1 MPGLPW
7 IFLAVS
13 LIGAAFT
20 WNAWYPSRS
29 WRVLRVPSFFAGW
42 LTSELAA
49 HHIAW
54 QAIAT
59 VIFVAAGALA
69 EWPGRVGLAVT
80 ICSWAG
86 LLGQL
91 RLGRGSGETVESA
104 LAGGLGEGYRERISP
119 DWAPKLDS
127 PDPRGRLL
135 NPFRFRDAE
144 VTRVCDLPY
153 VEGGGAR
160 QCLDIYAPRGGA
172 RNAPVL
178 LQIHGG
184 AWTIGNKRQQALP
197 LMMHLSRRG
206 WICVAA
212 NYRLSPRATFPD
224 HLIDVKQAL
233 RWIREN
239 IAEYGGDPGFVAI
252 TGGSAG
258 GHLSALAALTG
269 NRPEFQ
275 PGFEDADTSVQ
286 AAVPFYGAYD
296 FTNSLDHAMGAGL
309 VSFVERVVLK
319 KKFAEERE
327 AFERA
332 SPLHY
337 ISPDA
342 PPFFIVHGTHD
353 SLLGVDDARIFSQ
366 KLRAVSRA
374 PVVYAELRGAQH
386 AFELFH
392 SPRTHH
398 VIRGVHRFLGAVY
411 SEYLKTIE
419 KRGVALAVG
428 LCALLLG
435 SSGLGCAGGFDF
447 WRRQPEP
454 PPVSAKP
461 PPLLTDPSTLDW
473 SEHLEEWLPAIDAC
487 LARTASGPA
496 VAVYAWSA
504 SPGHVGV
511 RTRAGDR
518 RWDCVARAD
527 GAAVEKFGAVPP
539 PEKHPAESSPLF
551 SRTPLEPPSGSCYD
565 HERAF
570 SQDGRFLGWLS
581 YDVCG

>member
-1 MPGLPW
+1 MAGLPW

-20 WNAWYPSRS
+20 WNAWYPPRR
-29 WRVLRVPSFFAGW
+29 WGALRAPGFFAGW

-80 ICSWAG
+80 LCSWAG

-91 RLGRGSGETVESA
+91 GLGRGSRDAVESA
-104 LAGGLGEGYRERISP
+104 LTGGLGSDYRGRIAKE
-119 DWAPKLDS
+119 WAARLDS
-127 PDPRGRLL
+127 PERRGRLVV
-135 NPFRFRDAE
+135 PFLFKDRE
-144 VTRVCDLPY
+144 VTCARDLPY
-153 VEGGGAR
+153 VDGGGPR
-160 QCLDIYAPRGGA
+160 QRLDVYAPSAGA

-184 AWTIGNKRQQALP
+184 GWTIGNKRQQALP

-224 HLIDVKQAL
+224 HLIDVKRAL
-233 RWIREN
+233 RWVREN

-269 NRPEFQ
+269 NLPEFQ

-309 VSFVERVVLK
+309 VSFVERLVLK
-319 KKFAEERE
+319 KKLAEDRE

-332 SPLHY
+332 SPLHHV
-337 ISPDA
+337 SENA

-353 SLLGVDDARIFSQ
+353 SLLDVADARAFAA
-366 KLRAVSRA
+366 KLRERSRQ

-419 KRGVALAVG
+419 KRGVALALG

-447 WRRQPEP
+447 WRRQPET

-461 PPLLTDPSTLDW
+461 PPLLTDPSSFDW

-496 VAVYAWSA
+496 VAVFAWSA
-504 SPGHVGV
+504 GPGHVGV
-511 RTRAGDR
+511 RTLAGER
-518 RWDCVARAD
+518 RWDCVSRAD
-527 GAAVEKFGAVPP
+527 GAAIERFDAVPA

-551 SRTPLEPPSGSCYD
+551 SRAPAEPPSGSCYD

>member
-1 MPGLPW
+1 MSW

-13 LIGAAFT
+13 LVGAAFT
-20 WNAWYPSRS
+20 WNAWFPLRRR
-29 WRVLRVPSFFAGW
+29 WTTLRVPSFFAGW

-54 QAIAT
+54 QAVAT
-59 VIFVAAGALA
+59 VAFVAAGALS

-80 ICSWAG
+80 LCSWAG

-91 RLGRGSGETVESA
+91 GLARRSGEVVERA
-104 LAGGLGEGYRERISP
+104 LVGGLGPGYRERISP
-119 DWAPKLDS
+119 EWAAKLES
-127 PDPRGRLL
+127 PEPRGRLVV
-135 NPFRFRDAE
+135 PFLFRDGE
-144 VTRVCDLPY
+144 VASLRDLPY
-153 VEGGGAR
+153 VEGGGPR
-160 QCLDIYAPRGGA
+160 QRLDVYAPRAGA
-172 RNAPVL
+172 RAAPVL

-184 AWTIGNKRQQALP
+184 GWTIGNKRQQALP
-197 LMMHLSRRG
+197 LMMHLARRG

-224 HLIDVKQAL
+224 HLIDVKHAL

-239 IAEYGGDPGFVAI
+239 IAEYGGDPDFVAI

-269 NRPEFQ
+269 NLPEFQ

-296 FTNSLDHAMGAGL
+296 FTNSQDHAMGAGL
-309 VSFVERVVLK
+309 VSFVERLVLK
-319 KKFAEERE
+319 KKLEDDRR

-332 SPLHY
+332 SPLHH

-342 PPFFIVHGTHD
+342 PPFFVVHGTHD
-353 SLLGVDDARIFSQ
+353 SLLAVDDARVFAAR
-366 KLRAVSRA
+366 LRETSRA
-374 PVVYAELRGAQH
+374 PVVFAELEGAQH

-398 VIRGVHRFLGAVY
+398 VIRGVHRFLGTVY
-411 SEYLKTIE
+411 SEYLQAIQ
-419 KRGVALAVG
+419 KRATALALA
-428 LCALLLG
+428 LCWMLV
-435 SSGLGCAGGFDF
+435 GCAGGFDF
-447 WRRQPEP
+447 WRDEAETPS
-454 PPVSAKP
+454 VSAKP
-461 PPLLTDPSTLDW
+461 PPLVGDLSTFDW
-473 SEHLEEWLPAIDAC
+473 SQHLEEWLPAIDAC
-487 LARTASGPA
+487 LARTPSGPA
-496 VAVYAWSA
+496 VALFAWPA

-511 RTRAGDR
+511 RTRSGDPR
-518 RWDCVARAD
+518 RWDCVSRTD
-527 GAAVEKFGAVPP
+527 GGAVERFDAVPP
-539 PEKHPAESSPLF
+539 PEKHPAEASPLF
-551 SRTPLEPPSGSCYD
+551 SRTPLEPPTGSCYD

-570 SQDGRFLGWLS
+570 SHDGRFLGWLS